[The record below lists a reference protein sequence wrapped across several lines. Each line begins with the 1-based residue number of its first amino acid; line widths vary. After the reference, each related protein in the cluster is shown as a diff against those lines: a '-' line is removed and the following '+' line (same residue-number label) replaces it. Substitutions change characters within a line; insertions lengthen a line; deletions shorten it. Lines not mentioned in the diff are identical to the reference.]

1 MSIQPSL
8 SLGTAFGAI
17 GIFAQTASTTTTNP
31 TLRSSPIPPADPPQH
46 LPLHLRKSR
55 CEQIDELPQRPR
67 LLQRAPHRSRHR
79 IEVVVRVSG
88 RDGGEKGSR
97 RPDEPRCRGRG
108 RKGAASWV
116 DVRYAEVGRMPRSDF
131 AANNIGRG
139 RHCGVA
145 QAETARALDHRDQ
158 PVELIRRRHGIGEV
172 LQDQLAGAGET
183 SRNTQARTPNGP
195 AVHV

>member
-1 MSIQPSL
+1 MFLPWNGYL
-8 SLGTAFGAI
+8 VRI
-17 GIFAQTASTTTTNP
+17 GF
-31 TLRSSPIPPADPPQH
+31 RIPQRGSQLLLQH

-158 PVELIRRRHGIGEV
+158 PVELIRRRYGIGEV
-172 LQDQLAGAGET
+172 LQDQLAGAGEA
-183 SRNTQARTPNGP
+183 SRNYPSPHTERACRTCLADGRPLWLRP
-195 AVHV
+195 TRQVVT